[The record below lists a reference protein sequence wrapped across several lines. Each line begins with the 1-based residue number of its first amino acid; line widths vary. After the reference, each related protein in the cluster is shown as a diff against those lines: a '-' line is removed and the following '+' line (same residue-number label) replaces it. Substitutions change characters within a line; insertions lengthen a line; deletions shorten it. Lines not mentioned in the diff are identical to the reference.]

1 VEKII
6 IVYKYHYK
14 TPGSDMIYTIK
25 DTQDPY
31 AGYLKDDPVR
41 PHIPNEQ
48 RFGSNRAVLALTD
61 DNHVQA
67 VVCTRLCSL
76 IPTSE
81 EELLMDNSADPDTA
95 VFYTIWSYTPGA
107 GQQLIREGLAKLQQE
122 NPNIKRFVTLS
133 PPTEMAK
140 RFHLKNGARIFRV
153 NDTTVNYEYIS
164 I

>member
-1 VEKII
+1 
-6 IVYKYHYK
+6 
-14 TPGSDMIYTIK
+14 MIYTIK
-25 DTQDPY
+25 DTLDPF
-31 AGYLKDDPVR
+31 ANYLKDDPVR
-41 PHIPNEQ
+41 PHIPYDQ

-61 DNHVQA
+61 DNTVKA
-67 VVCTRLCSL
+67 VVCTRLCSS
-76 IPTSE
+76 IPTNE
-81 EELLMDNSADPDTA
+81 EELLTDNSANPDTA

-107 GQQLIREGLAKLQQE
+107 GQQLIREGLAKFRQE

-164 I
+164 V